1 MLSLC
6 PASSGRC
13 RATSHDNHD
22 APSPNGRVKAAAA
35 GPATTRSCRKARAP
49 AEATAHRRT
58 AAKTGP
64 GTIAD
69 DGGVVD
75 GVRAI
80 APRPGRNG
88 RVAQPVS
95 VSIRCRPRPG
105 SPGALDAY
113 LVMDG
118 PSGPLTAARQAPR
131 AGRCMRGLGS
141 TWPPAPKKCHE
152 TETQLGVTTR
162 ETTQDP
168 QVTEDQHV
176 AESEILHVL

>member
-1 MLSLC
+1 
-6 PASSGRC
+6 AGSGRC

-131 AGRCMRGLGS
+131 GPGDVCAAWDPLGRRRRRNATKL
-141 TWPPAPKKCHE
+141 
-152 TETQLGVTTR
+152 ETQLGVTTR
-162 ETTQDP
+162 ETTEDP